1 MWDIDFLWRAADALL
16 FALVLN
22 QHPSTTSAR
31 RREKN
36 TEKKRKTEKREYP
49 EKIYIAKML
58 VFQNSG
64 DLMES
69 QLCSN
74 FDSGVFG
81 NKNGINVGKEK

>member
-1 MWDIDFLWRAADALL
+1 MWDIDFLWRAADAPL

-22 QHPSTTSAR
+22 QHPSTTSATS
-31 RREKN
+31 REKN

-49 EKIYIAKML
+49 EKIYIAEML
-58 VFQNSG
+58 VFHSSG

-74 FDSGVFG
+74 FDSGVSG